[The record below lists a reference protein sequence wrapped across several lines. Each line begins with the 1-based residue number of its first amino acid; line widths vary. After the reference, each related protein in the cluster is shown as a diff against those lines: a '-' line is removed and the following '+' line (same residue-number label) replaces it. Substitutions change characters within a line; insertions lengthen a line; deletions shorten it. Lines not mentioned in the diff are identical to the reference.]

1 MELIRACGPQAS
13 VMLCGFKCHGP
24 KWSLLRHKNN
34 QYAALIS
41 TASAAHISNNTLHDT
56 QDTHM
61 CAHVHFSSRF
71 YAVTHENMH
80 NFINDSCNGE
90 RERRAWEKRNRQDAA
105 TWWIQALQM
114 RGAQTSRE
122 ERGEAERQRAKERQN
137 GNGKEKKKKGKI
149 QSSASKQIKE
159 KCEKQKRLIKKKKG
173 GVRD

>member
-61 CAHVHFSSRF
+61 CAHIHFSSRF

-80 NFINDSCNGE
+80 NFINDSCDGE
-90 RERRAWEKRNRQDAA
+90 
-105 TWWIQALQM
+105 TGL
-114 RGAQTSRE
+114 
-122 ERGEAERQRAKERQN
+122 GEAEQAGCRHMVDSSTTDERRLRRAERNAGRWRDKDRQRGRMKM
-137 GNGKEKKKKGKI
+137 KKTKKGKFRAAL
-149 QSSASKQIKE
+149 QNK
-159 KCEKQKRLIKKKKG
+159 
-173 GVRD
+173 

>member
-41 TASAAHISNNTLHDT
+41 TASAAHMSNNTLHDT
-56 QDTHM
+56 EDTHM
-61 CAHVHFSSRF
+61 CAHIHFSSRF

-90 RERRAWEKRNRQDAA
+90 
-105 TWWIQALQM
+105 TGL
-114 RGAQTSRE
+114 
-122 ERGEAERQRAKERQN
+122 GEAEQTGCRHTVDSSTTD
-137 GNGKEKKKKGKI
+137 EKRSDEPRGTRGGGETKSEG
-149 QSSASKQIKE
+149 E
-159 KCEKQKRLIKKKKG
+159 VEQK
-173 GVRD
+173 